1 MSKCGRYWEKH
12 LGRGNSGE
20 MLGSGHVAG
29 MFEEQRGGL
38 CGWHGENRREEE
50 VRDVEGGGWPEG
62 VRCWFSS
69 LAVCEIFLGSFKKY

>member
-29 MFEEQRGGL
+29 MLEEQRGGL

-50 VRDVEGGGWPEG
+50 VREVGGGTLETAHLEN
-62 VRCWFSS
+62 S
-69 LAVCEIFLGSFKKY
+69 LGGLL